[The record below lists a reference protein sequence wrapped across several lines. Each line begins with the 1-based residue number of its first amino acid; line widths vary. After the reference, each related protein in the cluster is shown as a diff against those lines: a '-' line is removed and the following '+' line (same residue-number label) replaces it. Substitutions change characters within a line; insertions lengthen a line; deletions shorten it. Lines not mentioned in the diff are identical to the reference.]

1 MIQDEGDTFWC
12 LFHAGTSWHKVWII
26 RHGNGQYPVCGHFWE
41 RRSHMDTNQC
51 ECPCLPPAMYEVTQ
65 WLLLFGGP
73 THYWTYDILENWVV
87 ISTAIP
93 VIYQQWFLKLCHPH
107 TCINLIGLASDDAK
121 AFITHRVPTQRSDS
135 IHKNQFDA
143 FAGCRGFDG
152 ITCNFNGGITCPLLT
167 AFCVWVVERIC
178 RTWPKRYLT
187 TSQTKVKRVT
197 LAGYTT
203 RQSSSS

>member
-1 MIQDEGDTFWC
+1 MSVPCRHQLTQSMNHSSWERSISRLWSFLRKAESHGHQSVWVSMFASCDVRGYAVTLTFWWSHP
-12 LFHAGTSWHKVWII
+12 LLDLIFSKIELWFPQLSLSFIN
-26 RHGNGQYPVCGHFWE
+26 NGF
-41 RRSHMDTNQC
+41 
-51 ECPCLPPAMYEVTQ
+51 
-65 WLLLFGGP
+65 F
-73 THYWTYDILENWVV
+73 
-87 ISTAIP
+87 
-93 VIYQQWFLKLCHPH
+93 KLCHPH
-107 TCINLIGLASDDAK
+107 TCTNLIGLARDDVK

-178 RTWPKRYLT
+178 RTWPKRYLI